1 MSYFENHDCD
11 SCQDPMHAG
20 CSRCNPMTPLEYKEH
35 IIEKEDDGTVVWYPV
50 NDTDDVSRAHTAD
63 EAKGVIDMIVK
74 L

>member
-1 MSYFENHDCD
+1 
-11 SCQDPMHAG
+11 
-20 CSRCNPMTPLEYKEH
+20 MTPLEYKEH